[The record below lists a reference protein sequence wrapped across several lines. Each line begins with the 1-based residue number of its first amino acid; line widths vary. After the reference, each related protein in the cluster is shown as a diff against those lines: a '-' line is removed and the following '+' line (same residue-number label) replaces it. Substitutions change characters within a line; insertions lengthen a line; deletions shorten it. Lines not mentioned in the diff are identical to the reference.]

1 MGSFKGWRYY
11 GAFLLVPKREPHPN
25 WFPSSFGFP
34 FVYRARLWTF
44 LILSASGVWEQP
56 RCLKSGVAQ
65 VVWSMAKLQD
75 GGILE
80 APPGSLPLL
89 AARIAEVGSVVVAG
103 LCKPPK

>member
-1 MGSFKGWRYY
+1 ME
-11 GAFLLVPKREPHPN
+11 L
-25 WFPSSFGFP
+25 
-34 FVYRARLWTF
+34 

-56 RCLKSGVAQ
+56 SRCLKSKSGVAQ

-103 LCKPPK
+103 LCKPPKYLFPLFTHTHAFFPVIMRPSVYVTSF